1 MAATLTWSG
10 LNDKVINPLTEAKKI
25 NPELPT
31 EVARAMIESSMTSE
45 MRLSFRITMM
55 VIPILF
61 VIASYL
67 IYRYR
72 YKIDSQF
79 YSRIISDLEERSKG
93 A

>member
-1 MAATLTWSG
+1 
-10 LNDKVINPLTEAKKI
+10 
-25 NPELPT
+25 
-31 EVARAMIESSMTSE
+31 
-45 MRLSFRITMM
+45 MM